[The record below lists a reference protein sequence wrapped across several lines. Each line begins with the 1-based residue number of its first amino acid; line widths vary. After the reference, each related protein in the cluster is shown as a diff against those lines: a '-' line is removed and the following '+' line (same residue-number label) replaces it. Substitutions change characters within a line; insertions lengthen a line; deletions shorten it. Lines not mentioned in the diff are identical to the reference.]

1 MILRVKC
8 SPDIRTVSTTIC
20 KIVFW
25 RKKLIAENEGFE
37 PPICCHIHAFQACS
51 LNHSD
56 NSPLLLGQRNYVEI

>member
-25 RKKLIAENEGFE
+25 RKKLIAENEGLYEIFV
-37 PPICCHIHAFQACS
+37 
-51 LNHSD
+51 
-56 NSPLLLGQRNYVEI
+56 NYCNLMFYTR